1 MTWDTHSKGRVIWI
15 TGLSG
20 AGKSTVARATAE
32 QLREIGTNPVLIDG
46 DEIREAI
53 RCPHTGHDPVSRLA
67 NAYRISRLAE
77 LMAGQGHTVIVATM
91 SLFHEIHAWNR
102 KHLPNYFEVWIEVD
116 LLTLQTRDPHGLY
129 SQAVNGVTHN
139 VAGINLSYERP
150 ENPDLI
156 LKNKPPSSNPEPMA
170 NEIINQTQASEN
182 YYEN

>member
-1 MTWDTHSKGRVIWI
+1 MNWNSTTDGRVIWI

-32 QLREIGTNPVLIDG
+32 QLREIGITPVLIDG

-53 RCPHTGHDPVSRLA
+53 RDPHTGHDPASRLA
-67 NAYRISRLAE
+67 NAYRISRLAK
-77 LMAGQGHTVIVATM
+77 LMAEQGHTVIVATM

-129 SQAVNGVTHN
+129 SQAVKGVTHN
-139 VAGINLSYERP
+139 VAGIDLAYERP

-156 LKNKPPSSNPEPMA
+156 LKNKPPSSNPEAMA
-170 NEIINQTQASEN
+170 NEIISQTQASKN